1 MPSSAALWI
10 GIQRRCQASWASFR
24 NYRYADVVD
33 IMITSLILSAVLLG
47 IAGLWL
53 RFGKREVSLPI
64 WSTLEIPELAED
76 ESPFVS
82 IIVAAG
88 HRVHDLERCVQSVL
102 RQDYAKFE
110 VIVVDTTSSDAV
122 RKCLLELKA
131 TTEGGLRVLRDDH
144 SAMGCLNN
152 SPALQSGA
160 DAARGDWLLF
170 TTAHTYHAPDL
181 LSRAMTYARLQGLG
195 MLSLAPRHECR
206 TFWEHVWQPVGFQYL
221 AFIKPLE
228 RVGEAATRA
237 VWASEAFL
245 MVSRQAYMEAG
256 GHAVAGLELHAGSH
270 LIGRVKSLGYRVE
283 FVRAMDLLQS
293 RAYRHLREL
302 WDGWS
307 YTLYVQLGSRP
318 FSVAA
323 HAVGLLA
330 WAALP
335 FAALIPAFS
344 FGFWGLDL
352 VHGWWDVVFAA
363 SAILAVVT
371 ILQAESVVRR
381 VHRQNHFYTAT
392 LPLGGLCLA
401 AAMLIGLLRETV
413 RRRRSHKG
421 LGRSEAAAVGCGE
434 R

>member
-1 MPSSAALWI
+1 
-10 GIQRRCQASWASFR
+10 
-24 NYRYADVVD
+24 
-33 IMITSLILSAVLLG
+33 MIPSLILSAVLLS
-47 IAGLWL
+47 IAWLWL
-53 RFGKREVSLPI
+53 RFGKREVGLPI

-88 HRVHDLERCVQSVL
+88 HRVHDLERCLQSVL
-102 RQDYAKFE
+102 RQDYARFE
-110 VIVVDTTSSDAV
+110 VIVVDTTCSDEM
-122 RKCLLELKA
+122 RKGLLELEA
-131 TTEGGLRVLRDDH
+131 TTEGGLRVLRGDR
-144 SAMGCLNN
+144 SAPGCPSK
-152 SPALQSGA
+152 SPALQQGA
-160 DAARGDWLLF
+160 DVARGDWLLF
-170 TTAHTYHAPDL
+170 TTAHAYHAPDL
-181 LSRAMTYARLQGLG
+181 LSRAMAYARLQGLG
-195 MLSLAPRHECR
+195 ILSLAPRHECR
-206 TFWEHVWQPVGFQYL
+206 TFWEHVWQPLAFQYL

-245 MVSRQAYMEAG
+245 MVSRQAFMEAG
-256 GHAVAGLELHAGSH
+256 GYAIAGSELHAGGR
-270 LIGRVKSLGYRVE
+270 LMGRVKSLGYRVE
-283 FVRAMDLLQS
+283 FVRAMDLLQT
-293 RAYRHLREL
+293 RAYRHFREL

-307 YTLYVQLGSRP
+307 HTLYVQLGARP

-323 HAVGLLA
+323 HAVGLLT

-352 VHGWWDVVFAA
+352 VHGWWEVMLAV
-363 SAILAVVT
+363 STILAVVT

-401 AAMLIGLLRETV
+401 AAMMTGLLRETA
-413 RRRRSHKG
+413 RRRRLHKG
-421 LGRSEAAAVGCGE
+421 MGRSDAAAVGCGE

>member
-1 MPSSAALWI
+1 MIASLTFSA
-10 GIQRRCQASWASFR
+10 
-24 NYRYADVVD
+24 
-33 IMITSLILSAVLLG
+33 ILLS
-47 IAGLWL
+47 IAWLWL
-53 RFGKREVSLPI
+53 RFAKREVSLPI
-64 WSTLEIPELAED
+64 WSTLKIPELAED
-76 ESPFVS
+76 ESPCVS

-102 RQDYAKFE
+102 RQDYARFE
-110 VIVVDTTSSDAV
+110 VIVVDTTSSDEM
-122 RKCLLELKA
+122 RECLLELEA
-131 TTEGGLRVLRDDH
+131 TTEGSLRILRGDLA
-144 SAMGCLNN
+144 AMACL
-152 SPALQSGA
+152 SRPSALQRGVGA
-160 DAARGDWLLF
+160 AQGDWLLF

-195 MLSLAPRHECR
+195 MLSLAPRQECR

-221 AFIKPLE
+221 AFIRPLE
-228 RVGEAATRA
+228 RVGEAAARG

-245 MVSRQAYMEAG
+245 MVSRQAYMKAG
-256 GHAVAGLELHAGSH
+256 GHAAVGSKPH
-270 LIGRVKSLGYRVE
+270 EGGRLMGRVKSLGYRVE
-283 FVRAMDLLQS
+283 FVRAMDLLQT

-302 WDGWS
+302 WEGWS
-307 YTLYVQLGSRP
+307 QTLYMLLGSRP
-318 FSVAA
+318 FPVAA

-352 VHGWWDVVFAA
+352 VHGWWDVVFAV

-401 AAMLIGLLRETV
+401 AAMMTGLLRETV
-413 RRRRSHKG
+413 WRRRLSKEM
-421 LGRSEAAAVGCGE
+421 GRSDTAAVGCGE